1 MSTRTRFKN
10 RAAAVQHAHI
20 AVVVDP
26 EDLSKVAG
34 ESPASDGLMLSS
46 LGRRSLAAK
55 ALRATSAADSRIA
68 ASLLTLADAGSEPQ
82 PEGIGGAGATVL
94 VIGSGGREHAIAM
107 KLIDSPLVSRVLVA
121 PGNGGTAA
129 GRHPGVSNADSFSV
143 SDHAALVE
151 FVRSEGV
158 SLVAV
163 GPEVPLVDGVA
174 DALKA
179 AGVPCFGPSAAASQ
193 LEASKSYSK
202 DFMAR
207 NGVRT
212 AQYECFTDFSAAKE
226 HVMSVDYQVVV
237 KASGLAAGKGVLLP
251 KTKEEAVQALETV
264 MVKREFGD
272 AGGEVVVE
280 EFLEGE
286 EVRGG
291 GGIAALCMCLTLVFL

>member
-1 MSTRTRFKN
+1 M
-10 RAAAVQHAHI
+10 QHAHI

-34 ESPASDGLMLSS
+34 VSPATDGLMLSS

-68 ASLLTLADAGSEPQ
+68 ASLASSGDGPEPQ
-82 PEGIGGAGATVL
+82 PAGGSGSGATVL
-94 VIGSGGREHAIAM
+94 VIGSGGREHAIAV

-129 GRHPGVSNADSFSV
+129 GRHPGVSNADGFSV

-151 FVRSEGV
+151 FVKSEGV

-163 GPEVPLVDGVA
+163 GPEVPLVEGVA

-179 AGVPCFGPSAAASQ
+179 AGVPCFGPSAAASK

-202 DFMAR
+202 DFMVR
-207 NGVRT
+207 NGIRT
-212 AQYECFTDFSAAKE
+212 ARYECFTDFHAASE
-226 HVMSVDYQVVV
+226 HVTSVDYKVVV
-237 KASGLAAGKGVLLP
+237 KASGLAAGKGVLMP
-251 KTKEEAVQALETV
+251 ETKEEAVQALEAV
-264 MVKREFGD
+264 MVKKEFGD

-286 EVRGG
+286 EVREGNYVTRHVYVT
-291 GGIAALCMCLTLVFL
+291 AVFYMFTKYQVCI

>member
-1 MSTRTRFKN
+1 MTSNIDRLSTRFFVCRQPKPSVFLSPALSSLTHWETKINNHIIDTTTNNNDNDNKQTMPSTTRGTQKKHKTQN

-20 AVVVDP
+20 AVIVDP

-34 ESPASDGLMLSS
+34 EPPATDGLMLSS

-68 ASLLTLADAGSEPQ
+68 ASLASSGDGSEPQ
-82 PEGIGGAGATVL
+82 PAGGGGGGGATVL
-94 VIGSGGREHAIAM
+94 VIGSGGREHAIAV

-129 GRHPGVSNADSFSV
+129 GRHPGVSNADGFSV

-151 FVRSEGV
+151 FVKSEGV

-163 GPEVPLVDGVA
+163 GPEVPLVEGVA

-179 AGVPCFGPSAAASQ
+179 AGVPCFGPSAAASR

-207 NGVRT
+207 NGIRT
-212 AQYECFTDFSAAKE
+212 ARYQCFTDFNAASE
-226 HVMSVDYQVVV
+226 HVMSVD
-237 KASGLAAGKGVLLP
+237 
-251 KTKEEAVQALETV
+251 
-264 MVKREFGD
+264 
-272 AGGEVVVE
+272 
-280 EFLEGE
+280 
-286 EVRGG
+286 
-291 GGIAALCMCLTLVFL
+291 